1 MHVDFRRLCAVLI
14 CITLLGTYA
23 CGKKGGGPTAPT
35 PGTPSWPAPDPVSIS
50 VLGFPTIQIPADNPT
65 TVQGIALGRRLY
77 YDPILSGDSTQA
89 CASCH
94 QYGHAFSQPQPFSI
108 GIDGLT
114 GTRNAPALINVGW
127 LQTAFWDGRVNSLE
141 DQARQP
147 VANPIEMHSDW
158 NDVVAKVQRSSFYPD
173 LFGRAFGTNVVTQDL
188 IVKAIAQFE
197 RTFISHNSRY
207 DRFVKGEIQLSG
219 QEMAGMALFFTEKA
233 DCFHCHGN
241 LLATDNRFH
250 NVGAD
255 QNSTDPGLGGITGNP
270 SDMGLFKTPTLR
282 NVVFTPP
289 YFHNARYNTVRD
301 VIEHYNHGVSGVPNL
316 DPLIRPAGVGLGL
329 REGQVDTLLA
339 FVLTLTDSSFLADT
353 SLGPQGP

>member
-1 MHVDFRRLCAVLI
+1 MHANFRRLSTVLI
-14 CITLLGTYA
+14 CLALLGTWA
-23 CGKKGGGPTAPT
+23 CGKKGGAPTAPA
-35 PGTPSWPAPDPVSIS
+35 PATPSWPAPDPVTIS
-50 VLGFPTIQIPADNPT
+50 VLGFPNIQIPPDNPT

-77 YDPILSGDSTQA
+77 YDPIMSGDSTQA

-94 QYGHAFSQPQPFSI
+94 QYGHSFSQPQPFSI
-108 GIDGLT
+108 GIDGIS
-114 GTRNAPALINVGW
+114 GTRNAPALINPGW
-127 LQTAFWDGRVNSLE
+127 LPVAFWDGRVSSLE

-158 NDVVAKVQRSSFYPD
+158 NDVVAKLQRSPTYPD
-173 LFGRAFGTNVVTQDL
+173 LFGRAFGTNVITQDL
-188 IVKAIAQFE
+188 VVKAIAQFE
-197 RTFISHNSRY
+197 RTFISNNSRY
-207 DRFVKGEIQLSG
+207 DRFVRGEIQLNG
-219 QEMAGMALFFTEKA
+219 TEMAGMALFFTEKA
-233 DCFHCHGN
+233 DCFHCHGS

-255 QNSTDPGLGGITGNP
+255 QNNTDPGLGGVTGNA

-282 NVVFTPP
+282 NVAFTAP

-316 DPLIRPAGVGLGL
+316 DPLIRPANIGLGL

-339 FVLTLTDSSFLADT
+339 FVLTLTDSSYLADT
-353 SLGPQGP
+353 SYAPLGP